1 LKEFVRQ
8 YGAVLCSILV
18 GILLLGIFF
27 FFFQPKWREQG
38 TIEDSNKTNFAQQP
52 KRKERPILVAQ
63 DQQFCVGDKIDIKKI
78 AMAKEWGQNGRDLS
92 GNIKWTIT
100 GGNLS
105 VSRGLLDTSHT
116 GKANLK
122 YSVKSANGLLSEKEI
137 VILVDIQEGKRK
149 YENDN

>member
-1 LKEFVRQ
+1 MKEFVRQ

-78 AMAKEWGQNGRDLS
+78 AMAKEWGQN
-92 GNIKWTIT
+92 
-100 GGNLS
+100 
-105 VSRGLLDTSHT
+105 
-116 GKANLK
+116 
-122 YSVKSANGLLSEKEI
+122 
-137 VILVDIQEGKRK
+137 
-149 YENDN
+149 